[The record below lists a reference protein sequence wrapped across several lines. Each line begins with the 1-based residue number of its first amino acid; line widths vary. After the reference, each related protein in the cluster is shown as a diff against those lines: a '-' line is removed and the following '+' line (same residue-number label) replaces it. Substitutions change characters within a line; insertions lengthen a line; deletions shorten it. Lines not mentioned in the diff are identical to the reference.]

1 MKTTFPAVLAFDLG
15 ASSGRAIVGE
25 LNERADG
32 KPELKMTEVHRFD
45 NTPVAAGDHLHWDVL
60 RLLHEIKTG
69 MRKAVQAGYP
79 LASFGIDTWGVDFGL
94 LDANGELLGNPY
106 HYRDAHTNG
115 MMEEVVERLGKE
127 AIFAESGLQ
136 FLSFNTIYQLAALH
150 KAGSV
155 ALRDAEALLLMP
167 DLLLYLLTGVKA
179 SEFTIATTTQLL
191 HPVTRAWNTDTMDT
205 LGIPARLFQPI
216 VQPGER
222 LGRLTDKVCSELGI
236 PALEAIAVGSHDT
249 ASAVAA
255 VPATSSP
262 FAYLSSGTWSLLGTE
277 IREPSLSAKTLEL
290 AFTNEGGVNDT
301 YRLLKNIMGLWLLQE
316 CKREWDA
323 AGNARSFAEWA
334 ELASREAAFVS
345 FIDPEDPRF
354 LHPSDMPEKIRS
366 FCRATGQPEPESEVQ
381 IVRCVMES
389 LALKYAYV
397 LDGMEELAGTVF
409 PRLHMVGGGIQNT
422 FLCQYTANAIGRPV
436 WAGPVEGS
444 AIGNILVQYM
454 ALGAFADLAE
464 ARQAVGLSFP
474 VTVYEPQDAAEWA
487 VANRRFAGLMA
498 GQDAALAE

>member
-1 MKTTFPAVLAFDLG
+1 MTTTFPAVLAFDLG

-25 LNERADG
+25 LVPGENG
-32 KPELKMTEVHRFD
+32 SPELKMTEVHRFD
-45 NTPVAAGDHLHWDVL
+45 NTPVEAGDHLFWDVL

-94 LDANGELLGNPY
+94 LDAFGELLGNPY
-106 HYRDAHTNG
+106 HYRDAHTDG
-115 MMEEVVERLGKE
+115 IMEEVMERLGKE
-127 AIFAESGLQ
+127 VIFAESGLQ
-136 FLSFNTIYQLAALH
+136 FLTFNTIYQLHALF

-155 ALRDAEALLLMP
+155 ALREADTLLLMP
-167 DLLLYLLTGVKA
+167 DLLMYLLTGVKA

-191 HPVTRAWNTDTMDT
+191 HPVDQTWNTGTMET
-205 LGIPARLFQPI
+205 LGIPSRLFQSI

-222 LGRLTDKVCSELGI
+222 LGHLTDKVCQELGI
-236 PALEAIAVGSHDT
+236 PSLEAIAVGSHDT

-255 VPATSSP
+255 VPATASP

-290 AFTNEGGVNDT
+290 EFTNEGGVGDT

-323 AGNARSFAEWA
+323 AGNVRSFAQWA
-334 ELASREAAFVS
+334 ELASKEEAFVS

-354 LHPSDMPEKIRS
+354 LHPAGMPDKIRS
-366 FCRATGQPEPESEVQ
+366 FCRETGQPEPVSEAQ
-381 IVRCVMES
+381 LVRCVMES
-389 LALKYAYV
+389 LALKYRYV

-409 PRLHMVGGGIQNT
+409 PGLHMVGGGIQNV
-422 FLCQYTANAIGRPV
+422 FLCQYTANALGRPV

-454 ALGAFADLAE
+454 ALGAFEDLAE
-464 ARQAVGLSFP
+464 ARAAVGRSFP
-474 VTVYEPQDAAEWA
+474 VAVYEPQDAAEWSQ
-487 VANRRFAGLMA
+487 ANRRFAELM
-498 GQDAALAE
+498 DR